1 MNNKAIMNYEYSTEF
16 ENFITDN
23 IGEIENIV
31 HEIVSEYVHTDV
43 AIVHDEDETTFVTF
57 GVGAREMDAPEGMY
71 KRFEIAMSASK
82 ETLTDKQILLIA
94 NELVKISKFPF
105 RNKTWLGPF
114 HTINASEEFSKEF
127 GFHYFLFDVLGEYED
142 SVVVLKCIP
151 VYEGEYAAICSTPTG
166 SIDFLE
172 KYYDAFILDDNVF
185 GRVNVHRKEIIL

>member
-1 MNNKAIMNYEYSTEF
+1 MNNRAIMNYEYSTEF

-23 IGEIENIV
+23 IGKIENII

-43 AIVHDEDETTFVTF
+43 AIVHDEEETTFVTF

-71 KRFEIAMSASK
+71 KKIEMAMSASK
-82 ETLTDKQILLIA
+82 DTLTDKQTLLIA

-127 GFHYFLFDVLGEYED
+127 GFQYFLFDVLGEYEN

-151 VYEGEYAAICSTPTG
+151 IYEDEYTAICSTPSG

-172 KYYDAFILDDNVF
+172 KYYDAFVLDDHVF
-185 GRVNVHRKEIIL
+185 GRVNVHRKEINL

>member
-43 AIVHDEDETTFVTF
+43 AIVHDEEETTFVTF

-71 KRFEIAMSASK
+71 KKFEMAMSASK
-82 ETLTDKQILLIA
+82 ETLTDKQTLLIA

-114 HTINASEEFSKEF
+114 HTINTSEEFSKEF
-127 GFHYFLFDVLGEYED
+127 GFQYFLFDVLGEYEN

-151 VYEGEYAAICSTPTG
+151 IYEDEYTAICSTPSG

-172 KYYDAFILDDNVF
+172 KYYDAFVLDDHVF
-185 GRVNVHRKEIIL
+185 GRVNVHRKEINL